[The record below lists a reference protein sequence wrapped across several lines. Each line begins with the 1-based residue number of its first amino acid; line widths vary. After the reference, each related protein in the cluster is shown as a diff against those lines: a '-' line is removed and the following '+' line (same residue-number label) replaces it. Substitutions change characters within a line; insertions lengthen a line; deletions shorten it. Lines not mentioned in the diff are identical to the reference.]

1 MKLLKLKELNKSLKK
16 YSALVFGALVLFMK
30 KEKSTNMIIYL
41 ICSLLGY
48 MLMNKEKENIKIKD
62 FNKFLNENNN
72 QNNNENSFDYFNQ
85 DEENEDEYNKY
96 YNNETDNESDNESDN
111 DIENKENIENE
122 KKINKIINKNLKK
135 NNYPT
140 NLNYLNKQYAKKN
153 LKFKLNVNENNKNM
167 PLFNLRSSDKID
179 FYWNFVLHDF
189 DTKKINNL
197 ILCKD
202 INQWMNNSSISDDD
216 LANQCY
222 PFYIIIRDRKTN
234 DEIMI
239 FEVYKIF
246 VYTDENSKK
255 QAFIIKGDNYK
266 TSEEIINILIEL
278 KYIKDLLNGQDY
290 ESYNLSA
297 HETVTS
303 FLDNL
308 LSHFL
313 PYDSKNNETI
323 HIDLKELNENKNTFE
338 YFYHTNMLDNEMF
351 NTNI

>member
-16 YSALVFGALVLFMK
+16 YSALVLGALVLFMK
-30 KEKSTNMIIYL
+30 KEKSSNMIVYL

-48 MLMNKEKENIKIKD
+48 MLMKKEKDNIKMKD
-62 FNKFLNENNN
+62 YNQFLNKKNQDNDFLNE
-72 QNNNENSFDYFNQ
+72 ENKYN
-85 DEENEDEYNKY
+85 EENDINEENDNYK
-96 YNNETDNESDNESDN
+96 NNETDNESDDE
-111 DIENKENIENE
+111 IENNENENENE
-122 KKINKIINKNLKK
+122 KKMNKIINKNNKE

-140 NLNYLNKQYAKKN
+140 NLNHLNKQYAKKN
-153 LKFKLNVNENNKNM
+153 INFKLKVNENNKNM

-216 LANQCY
+216 LSNQCF

-239 FEVYKIF
+239 FEIYKIF

-266 TSEEIINILIEL
+266 TAEEIINILIEL
-278 KYIKDLLNGQDY
+278 GYIKDLLNGKDY

-297 HETVTS
+297 HETVTL

-313 PYDSKNNETI
+313 PYESKNNETI
-323 HIDLKELNENKNTFE
+323 NIDLKEINENKNTFE